1 MSLIIPEISKQIYNQ
16 DVLKVLKDRYA
27 DIGPSWVRMQMEW
40 NNDVYSSFKDHD
52 KYMIVIYLVKR
63 TLDFYSRNFI
73 KLNFGQFYE
82 KDVVEIERFNI
93 VEISKNLKIPK
104 ESSRRKIHELEKNG
118 CLKRSKNKNFIDRSA
133 YEFVKPINSLKRISR
148 FFSLFSEYLVE
159 EKILEKKLTS
169 EDLQKT
175 IEKNFSYVWK
185 IYYDMQIPMMLS
197 YKKFF
202 SDYESFH
209 IYGTC
214 VVNQHLYSQ
223 KFNEIKMNRTE
234 FIKSTYRQDEEMRG
248 LNAMSISDITGIPRA
263 TVVRKLNKLIKK
275 NYLLIDN
282 KKHYKITGHIVNK
295 IVPLQNNVFDHL
307 ADFSCKVFNLVI
319 L

>member
-1 MSLIIPEISKQIYNQ
+1 MSLIIPEISKQIYNH

-52 KYMIVIYLVKR
+52 KYMIVIYLVNR
-63 TLDFYSRNFI
+63 TLGFYSRNFI
-73 KLNFGQFYE
+73 KLSFGQFYE

-104 ESSRRKIHELEKNG
+104 ESARRKVLELKKNS
-118 CLKRSKNKNFIDRSA
+118 CLKRSKDKSFIDRSA
-133 YEFVKPINSLKRISR
+133 YEFVKPINSIKRISR
-148 FFSLFSEYLVE
+148 FLSLFSEFLAE
-159 EKILEKKLTS
+159 EKIIKKKLTS

-185 IYYDMQIPMMLS
+185 IYYDMQIPMMLG
-197 YKKFF
+197 YKNFF
-202 SDYESFH
+202 KDYESFH

-214 VVNQHLYSQ
+214 VVNQHLYTQ
-223 KFNEIKMNRTE
+223 KNNGVRVNRAE
-234 FIKSTYRQDEEMRG
+234 FIKSIYVQDEEMRG

-295 IVPLQNNVFDHL
+295 IVPLQNKVFDRL
-307 ADFSCKVFNLVI
+307 ADFSCKVFNLAI

>member
-1 MSLIIPEISKQIYNQ
+1 
-16 DVLKVLKDRYA
+16 
-27 DIGPSWVRMQMEW
+27 
-40 NNDVYSSFKDHD
+40 
-52 KYMIVIYLVKR
+52 
-63 TLDFYSRNFI
+63 
-73 KLNFGQFYE
+73 
-82 KDVVEIERFNI
+82 
-93 VEISKNLKIPK
+93 
-104 ESSRRKIHELEKNG
+104 
-118 CLKRSKNKNFIDRSA
+118 
-133 YEFVKPINSLKRISR
+133 
-148 FFSLFSEYLVE
+148 
-159 EKILEKKLTS
+159 
-169 EDLQKT
+169 
-175 IEKNFSYVWK
+175 
-185 IYYDMQIPMMLS
+185 MMLS

-223 KFNEIKMNRTE
+223 KFNEIKMNRAE
-234 FIKSTYRQDEEMRG
+234 FIKSIYKQDEEMRG

-295 IVPLQNNVFDHL
+295 IVPLQNKVFDRL
-307 ADFSCKVFNLVI
+307 ADFSCKVFNLAI